1 METIYLWPDR
11 PALSLLVL
19 WAISSIALWAARDA
33 MRELFERLGKGLEE
47 TFFAAGRWCK
57 TSAGALQKRSRAAM
71 LAAGGLELQGKLE
84 KDFHRIETGFSE
96 RLGQYSILHRKLDE
110 LVQRLEQDYQDSGIS
125 PPEVPGWTAAVGS
138 LAVIPSADDPNV
150 QEILGG
156 VQKSL
161 DEAQRQAL
169 HAYRANA
176 AERHEI
182 LERTRSI
189 WKEVRVLMDRTN
201 ESVSGALSTATRV
214 NVYIDEYARVRDD
227 DHVAARALSY
237 SAAKRFAISSIVLCA
252 ALGGA
257 FANFQLL
264 APALAALLPAG
275 AALVG
280 VPAGTLSAVAIVLLE
295 LALGVFGM
303 DLLGITELFPRLGRL
318 PLARRRWLL
327 AGAAGSLLL
336 LATIGAVLA
345 ESALLGFVW
354 PWLVAMA
361 AVPLEMFLDNGR
373 HVAMYASAL
382 VMSGIG
388 SLAFVAGRAART
400 LIDLLPSLYDAYVSI
415 PLRIERALKSAPAE
429 RRRASDAR
437 MKVREEGAA

>member
-1 METIYLWPDR
+1 MEAIYLWPDR

-19 WAISSIALWAARDA
+19 WAISSVALWAARDA

-47 TFFAAGRWCK
+47 TFVAAGRWCK
-57 TSAGALQKRSRAAM
+57 DSAAALFKRARAAM

-125 PPEVPGWTAAVGS
+125 PPDVPGWTAAVETIAG
-138 LAVIPSADDPNV
+138 IPSADDPNV
-150 QEILGG
+150 KEILAG

-161 DEAQRQAL
+161 DESQRQAL
-169 HAYRANA
+169 HAYRADS

-189 WKEVRVLMDRTN
+189 WKEVRVLMERTN
-201 ESVSGALSTATRV
+201 ESVSGALNTATRV

-237 SAAKRFAISSIVLCA
+237 SAAKRFAISSLVLCA

-264 APALAALLPAG
+264 EPALGALLPAG
-275 AALVG
+275 AAFAG
-280 VPAGTLSAVAIVLLE
+280 VPAASLSAVAVVLLE

-303 DLLGITELFPRLGRL
+303 DLVGITELFPRLGRL
-318 PLARRRWLL
+318 PLARRRLL
-327 AGAAGSLLL
+327 LGGTVASLLL

-345 ESALLGFVW
+345 ESSLLGFVW
-354 PWLVAMA
+354 PWLVALA

-373 HVAMYASAL
+373 HVAMHASAVVL
-382 VMSGIG
+382 SGIG
-388 SLAFVAGRAART
+388 SLAYVGGRAART
-400 LIDLLPSLYDAYVSI
+400 VIELIPSLYDAYVSI
-415 PLRIERALKSAPAE
+415 PLRIERALKSGASE
-429 RRRASDAR
+429 RAAGKAR

>member
-1 METIYLWPDR
+1 
-11 PALSLLVL
+11 
-19 WAISSIALWAARDA
+19 
-33 MRELFERLGKGLEE
+33 
-47 TFFAAGRWCK
+47 
-57 TSAGALQKRSRAAM
+57 
-71 LAAGGLELQGKLE
+71 
-84 KDFHRIETGFSE
+84 
-96 RLGQYSILHRKLDE
+96 
-110 LVQRLEQDYQDSGIS
+110 VQRLEQDYQDSGIS
-125 PPEVPGWTAAVGS
+125 PPDVPGWTAAVGS

-275 AALVG
+275 AALAG
-280 VPAGTLSAVAIVLLE
+280 VPAATLSAVAVVLFE

-327 AGAAGSLLL
+327 GGAAGSLLL
-336 LATIGAVLA
+336 LATMGSVLA

-354 PWLVAMA
+354 PWLVALA

-373 HVAMYASAL
+373 HVAMHASAL
-382 VMSGIG
+382 VISALG
-388 SLAFVAGRAART
+388 SLAFVAGRVART

-415 PLRIERALKSAPAE
+415 PLRIERAMKNAPLE
-429 RRRASDAR
+429 RRRASEAR

>member
-1 METIYLWPDR
+1 
-11 PALSLLVL
+11 
-19 WAISSIALWAARDA
+19 
-33 MRELFERLGKGLEE
+33 
-47 TFFAAGRWCK
+47 
-57 TSAGALQKRSRAAM
+57 M

-110 LVQRLEQDYQDSGIS
+110 LVQRLEQDYQDSGMS
-125 PPEVPGWTAAVGS
+125 PPDVPGWTAALETMAG
-138 LAVIPSADDPNV
+138 IPSADDPNV
-150 QEILGG
+150 KEILAG

-161 DEAQRQAL
+161 DESQRQAL
-169 HAYRANA
+169 HAYRADA
-176 AERHEI
+176 AERHAI

-237 SAAKRFAISSIVLCA
+237 SAAKRFAISSLVLCA

-264 APALAALLPAG
+264 EPALGALLPAG
-275 AALVG
+275 AAFAGL
-280 VPAGTLSAVAIVLLE
+280 PAAGLSAVAVVLLE
-295 LALGVFGM
+295 LALGVFAM
-303 DLLGITELFPRLGRL
+303 DLIGITELFPRLARL
-318 PLARRRWLL
+318 PLARRRLLL
-327 AGAAGSLLL
+327 AGSAASLLL

-354 PWLVAMA
+354 PWLVALA

-373 HVAMYASAL
+373 HVAMHASAIVL
-382 VMSGIG
+382 SGLG
-388 SLAFVAGRAART
+388 SLAYVGGRAART
-400 LIDLLPSLYDAYVSI
+400 VIELIPSLYDAYVSV
-415 PLRIERALKSAPAE
+415 PLRIERALKSGAAE
-429 RRRASDAR
+429 RAAGKAR